1 MGGSWKKPAGHT
13 IVPEAGVLLLLP
25 DDSSVTKVGQ
35 RLVHTYLKSLL
46 KVPGLGRSSSSQLAT
61 RGILTLGQLRKASLE
76 EVSLITVGYLSCW
89 SSVGEEQRFEFLHF
103 LLGGE
108 NWIVKGHFKLAEG
121 SCLGQGFC

>member
-76 EVSLITVGYLSCW
+76 EVRLITVGSPVSLPLVKSKDLSFYISARWRELDC
-89 SSVGEEQRFEFLHF
+89 
-103 LLGGE
+103 
-108 NWIVKGHFKLAEG
+108 
-121 SCLGQGFC
+121 QGTFQSG